1 MSTSPLDTPHNPDTH
16 ESRLAR
22 ALRLLLT
29 QQRVAA
35 LGTLGADDLPFVS
48 MVPYAVNAEHAVLV
62 LHISGLAAHT
72 GNLQRQASA
81 SFMVMQTEAPGQ
93 PVHAL
98 ARLTLQVQAHTLPTD
113 HSWLASSRAAYLT
126 RFPEA
131 EPMTQLPD
139 FRFVALQVLAARQI
153 AGFGAARTVDTAEL
167 RQALHG

>member
-1 MSTSPLDTPHNPDTH
+1 MSEPLNPTPPAPGH

-22 ALRLLLT
+22 ALRTLLT

-35 LGTLGADDLPFVS
+35 LGTLDPDGRPFVS
-48 MVPYAVNAEHAVLV
+48 MVPFAVNAEHAVLV

-72 GNLQRQASA
+72 GNLLRQPQASLL
-81 SFMVMQTEAPGQ
+81 VMQPETPGE

-98 ARLTLQVQAHTLPTD
+98 PRVTLQVQAHTLPPD
-113 HSWLASSRAAYLT
+113 HGWYLHSRAAYLA

-139 FRFVALQVLAARQI
+139 FRLVALQVLSARQI
-153 AGFGAARTVDTAEL
+153 AGFGAARTVDAAEL
-167 RQALHG
+167 QLALHG